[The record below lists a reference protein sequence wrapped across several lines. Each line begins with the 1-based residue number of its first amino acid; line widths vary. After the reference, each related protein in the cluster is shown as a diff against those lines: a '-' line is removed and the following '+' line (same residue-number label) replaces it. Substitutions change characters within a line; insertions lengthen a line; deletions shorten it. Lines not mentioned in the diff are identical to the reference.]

1 MSRVRKSVTAG
12 ATQVMYRIA
21 LSLGLELRS
30 PTSNENTEIHDW
42 PSFEKRQRRSFDD
55 FKPGRIEGRCLFA
68 DAGSRSRGDLP
79 TDKYC
84 CRLQCV
90 AIVVLGLTRTR
101 FAVFH
106 TQKPRERD
114 EAKHFEPHRR

>member
-21 LSLGLELRS
+21 VSLGLELRS

-84 CRLQCV
+84 CRSGSDCCFWSDAHKICRV
-90 AIVVLGLTRTR
+90 PHAKATR
-101 FAVFH
+101 
-106 TQKPRERD
+106 KG
-114 EAKHFEPHRR
+114 